1 VREVLDRER
10 RGREVL
16 QKLRGTT
23 VKRPLLVL
31 TAVLTAA
38 VASAQSQMPDMK
50 QMSGIP
56 RPVTDLPDHAISVRL
71 IRGDLSNNITGHPV
85 ELAVGGKTMTAKTDE
100 SGRAEF
106 KDLPPGAPVKAS
118 ADVDGE
124 HLESQEFAAP
134 DRGGIR
140 LMLVATD
147 KTKGPS
153 TTPDAPPISGQVT
166 ITNQSRIVMQPADES
181 VEVYYLLDI
190 ENSARAPVNPTTPF
204 VFDMPGDA
212 VGTTVLDGST
222 PLVSVKG
229 RRVTLAAP
237 VPPGHHFVQIAASI
251 PAESG
256 GIAIAQTFPASL
268 EGLAVVVKKVG
279 ETALTS
285 PQIASQ
291 REMPADGETYIAG
304 TGGAVAAGQAVSIT
318 VSGVPHH
325 SRAGRIISLTLA
337 AGIVLIGIW
346 AGGGRPETDRSA
358 RAAEHKRLQ
367 QRRDKLLNDLV
378 KLETDRRA
386 GRVDDR
392 RYGVRR
398 EELVASLEHV
408 YGALDGDDTAGLAA

>member
-1 VREVLDRER
+1 V
-10 RGREVL
+10 
-16 QKLRGTT
+16 T
-23 VKRPLLVL
+23 LV
-31 TAVLTAA
+31 AGSAA
-38 VASAQSQMPDMK
+38 KGAAAQFQMPDMK

-85 ELAVGGKTMTAKTDE
+85 ELRVGGKTMTAKTDE

-124 HLESQEFAAP
+124 HLESQEFPAP

-153 TTPDAPPISGQVT
+153 TTPDAPPISGQVV
-166 ITNQSRIVMQPADES
+166 ITNQSRIVLQPADES

-204 VFDMPGDA
+204 VFDMPDEA

-229 RRVTLAAP
+229 RRVTVAAP
-237 VPPGHHFVQIAASI
+237 VPPGHHFVQVAASI
-251 PAESG
+251 PAENG
-256 GIAIAQTFPASL
+256 EITIAQRLPANL

-279 ETALTS
+279 ATALAS
-285 PQIASQ
+285 PQIANQ
-291 REMPADGETYIAG
+291 REMPADGETYLAG
-304 TGGAVAAGQAVSIT
+304 TGGAVAAGQPVSIT

-325 SRAGRIISLTLA
+325 SRAGRFIALTLA
-337 AGIVLIGIW
+337 AAIVVIGIW
-346 AGGGRPETDRSA
+346 VGGGRAEVDASA
-358 RAAEHKRLQ
+358 RAAERKRLH
-367 QRRDKLLNDLV
+367 QRRDKLLNELV

-392 RYGVRR
+392 RYGARR
-398 EELVASLEHV
+398 EELVTSLEHV

>member
-1 VREVLDRER
+1 V
-10 RGREVL
+10 
-16 QKLRGTT
+16 T
-23 VKRPLLVL
+23 LV
-31 TAVLTAA
+31 AGSAA
-38 VASAQSQMPDMK
+38 KGAAAQFQMPDMK

-71 IRGDLSNNITGHPV
+71 IRGNLSNNITGHPV
-85 ELAVGGKTMTAKTDE
+85 ELRVGGKTMTAKTDE

-124 HLESQEFAAP
+124 HLQSQEFPAP

-153 TTPDAPPISGQVT
+153 TTPDAPPISGQVV
-166 ITNQSRIVMQPADES
+166 ITNQSRIVLQPADES

-204 VFDMPGDA
+204 VFDMPDEA

-229 RRVTLAAP
+229 RRVTVAAP
-237 VPPGHHFVQIAASI
+237 VPPGHHFVQVAASI
-251 PAESG
+251 PAENG
-256 GIAIAQTFPASL
+256 EITIAQRLPANL

-279 ETALTS
+279 ATALAS
-285 PQIASQ
+285 PQIANQ
-291 REMPADGETYIAG
+291 REMPADGETYLAG
-304 TGGAVAAGQAVSIT
+304 TGGAVAAGQPVSIT

-325 SRAGRIISLTLA
+325 SRAGRFIALTLA
-337 AGIVLIGIW
+337 AAIVVIGIW
-346 AGGGRPETDRSA
+346 VGGGRAEVDASA
-358 RAAEHKRLQ
+358 RAAERKRLH
-367 QRRDKLLNDLV
+367 QRRDKLLNELV

-392 RYGVRR
+392 RYGARR
-398 EELVASLEHV
+398 EELVTSLEHV

>member
-1 VREVLDRER
+1 
-10 RGREVL
+10 
-16 QKLRGTT
+16 
-23 VKRPLLVL
+23 VKRALILLALVL
-31 TAVLTAA
+31 GATS
-38 VASAQSQMPDMK
+38 ASAQFQMPDMK

-85 ELAVGGKTMTAKTDE
+85 ELNIGGKTITVKTDDA
-100 SGRAEF
+100 GRAEF
-106 KDLPPGAPVKAS
+106 KDIPPGAPVKAS

-124 HLESQEFAAP
+124 HLESQEFSAP

-147 KTKGPS
+147 KTKGPA
-153 TTPDAPPISGQVT
+153 TTPDAPAISGQVV
-166 ITNQSRIVMQPADES
+166 ITNQSRIVMQPTEEA
-181 VEVYYLLDI
+181 VEVFYLLDV
-190 ENSARAPVNPTTPF
+190 ENSARVPVNPSTPF
-204 VFDMPGDA
+204 VFDMPPGA
-212 VGTTVLDGST
+212 TGTSVMDGST

-229 RRVTLAAP
+229 TRVTLAAP
-237 VPPGHHFVQIAASI
+237 VPPGHHFVQIAASL
-251 PAESG
+251 PAEG
-256 GIAIAQTFPASL
+256 GEVAIAQKFPANL

-279 ETALTS
+279 DTSFVS

-304 TGGAVAAGQAVSIT
+304 TGGAVAAGQPVSLT

-325 SRAGRIISLTLA
+325 SRTGRFVSLTLA
-337 AGIVLIGIW
+337 AAIILIGVW
-346 AGGGRPETDRSA
+346 AGGGRPAADASA
-358 RAAEHKRLQ
+358 AAGERKRLH

-386 GRVDDR
+386 GKVDDR
-392 RYGVRR
+392 RYTARR

-408 YGALDGDDTAGLAA
+408 YGALDTDDASPDPAGRAGLAA

>member
-1 VREVLDRER
+1 V
-10 RGREVL
+10 
-16 QKLRGTT
+16 T
-23 VKRPLLVL
+23 LV
-31 TAVLTAA
+31 AGSAA
-38 VASAQSQMPDMK
+38 KGAAAQFQMPDMK

-85 ELAVGGKTMTAKTDE
+85 ELRVGGKTMTAKTDE

-124 HLESQEFAAP
+124 HLQSQEFPAP

-153 TTPDAPPISGQVT
+153 TTPDAPPISGQVV
-166 ITNQSRIVMQPADES
+166 ITNQSRIVLQPADES

-204 VFDMPGDA
+204 VFDMPDEA

-229 RRVTLAAP
+229 RRVTVAAP
-237 VPPGHHFVQIAASI
+237 VPPGHHFVQVAASI
-251 PAESG
+251 PAENG
-256 GIAIAQTFPASL
+256 EITIAQRLPANL

-279 ETALTS
+279 ATALAS
-285 PQIASQ
+285 PQIANQ
-291 REMPADGETYIAG
+291 REMPADGETYLAG
-304 TGGAVAAGQAVSIT
+304 TGGAVAAGQPVSIT

-325 SRAGRIISLTLA
+325 SRAGRFIALTLA
-337 AGIVLIGIW
+337 AAIVVIGIW
-346 AGGGRPETDRSA
+346 VGGGRAEVDASA
-358 RAAEHKRLQ
+358 RAAERKRLH
-367 QRRDKLLNDLV
+367 QRRDKLLNELV

-392 RYGVRR
+392 RYGARR
-398 EELVASLEHV
+398 EELVTSLEHV

>member
-1 VREVLDRER
+1 VSFV
-10 RGREVL
+10 
-16 QKLRGTT
+16 T
-23 VKRPLLVL
+23 LV
-31 TAVLTAA
+31 AGSAA
-38 VASAQSQMPDMK
+38 KGAAAQFQMPDMK

-71 IRGDLSNNITGHPV
+71 IRGNLSNNITGHPV
-85 ELAVGGKTMTAKTDE
+85 ELRVGGKTMTAKTDE

-124 HLESQEFAAP
+124 HLESQEFPAP

-153 TTPDAPPISGQVT
+153 TTPDAPPISGQVV
-166 ITNQSRIVMQPADES
+166 ITNQSRIVLQPADES

-204 VFDMPGDA
+204 VFDMPDEA

-229 RRVTLAAP
+229 RRVTVAAP
-237 VPPGHHFVQIAASI
+237 VPPGHHFVQVAASI
-251 PAESG
+251 PAENG
-256 GIAIAQTFPASL
+256 EITIAQRLPANL

-279 ETALTS
+279 ATALAS
-285 PQIASQ
+285 PQIANQ
-291 REMPADGETYIAG
+291 REMPADGETYLAG
-304 TGGAVAAGQAVSIT
+304 TGGAVAAGQPVSIT

-325 SRAGRIISLTLA
+325 SRAGRFIALTLA
-337 AGIVLIGIW
+337 AAIVVIGIW
-346 AGGGRPETDRSA
+346 VGGGRAEVDASA
-358 RAAEHKRLQ
+358 RAAERKRLH
-367 QRRDKLLNDLV
+367 QRRDKLLNELV

-392 RYGVRR
+392 RYGARR
-398 EELVASLEHV
+398 EELVTSLEHV

>member
-1 VREVLDRER
+1 V
-10 RGREVL
+10 
-16 QKLRGTT
+16 T
-23 VKRPLLVL
+23 LV
-31 TAVLTAA
+31 AGSAA
-38 VASAQSQMPDMK
+38 KGAAAQFQMPDMK

-71 IRGDLSNNITGHPV
+71 IRGNLSNNITGHPV
-85 ELAVGGKTMTAKTDE
+85 ELRVGGKTMTAKTDE

-124 HLESQEFAAP
+124 HLESQEFPAP

-153 TTPDAPPISGQVT
+153 TTPDAPPISGQVV
-166 ITNQSRIVMQPADES
+166 ITNQSRIVLQPADES

-204 VFDMPGDA
+204 VFDMPDEA

-229 RRVTLAAP
+229 RRVTVAAP
-237 VPPGHHFVQIAASI
+237 VPPGHHFVQVAASI
-251 PAESG
+251 PAENG
-256 GIAIAQTFPASL
+256 EITIAQRLPANL

-279 ETALTS
+279 ATALAS
-285 PQIASQ
+285 PQIANQ
-291 REMPADGETYIAG
+291 REMPADGETYLAG
-304 TGGAVAAGQAVSIT
+304 TGGAVAAGQPVSIT

-325 SRAGRIISLTLA
+325 SRAGRFIALTLA
-337 AGIVLIGIW
+337 AAIVVIGIW
-346 AGGGRPETDRSA
+346 VGGGRAEVDASA
-358 RAAEHKRLQ
+358 RAAERKRLH
-367 QRRDKLLNDLV
+367 QRRDKLLNELV

-392 RYGVRR
+392 RYGARR
-398 EELVASLEHV
+398 EELVTSLEHV

>member
-1 VREVLDRER
+1 VTRTP
-10 RGREVL
+10 
-16 QKLRGTT
+16 GTQRT
-23 VKRPLLVL
+23 KRDLISFVSCVSFVTLV
-31 TAVLTAA
+31 AGSAA
-38 VASAQSQMPDMK
+38 KGAAAQFQMPDMK

-85 ELAVGGKTMTAKTDE
+85 ELRVGGKTMTAKTDE

-106 KDLPPGAPVKAS
+106 KDLPPGAAVKAS

-124 HLESQEFAAP
+124 HLESQEFPAP

-140 LMLVATD
+140 LMLVAID

-153 TTPDAPPISGQVT
+153 TTPDAPPISGQVV
-166 ITNQSRIVMQPADES
+166 ITNQSRIVLQPADES

-204 VFDMPGDA
+204 VFDMPDDA

-229 RRVTLAAP
+229 RRVTVAAP
-237 VPPGHHFVQIAASI
+237 VPPGHHFVQVAASI
-251 PAESG
+251 PAENG
-256 GIAIAQTFPASL
+256 EITIAQRLPANL

-279 ETALTS
+279 ATALAS
-285 PQIASQ
+285 PQIANQ
-291 REMPADGETYIAG
+291 REMPADGETYLAG
-304 TGGAVAAGQAVSIT
+304 TGGAVAAGQPVSIT

-325 SRAGRIISLTLA
+325 SRAGRFIALTLA
-337 AGIVLIGIW
+337 AAIVVIGIW
-346 AGGGRPETDRSA
+346 VGGGRAEVDASA
-358 RAAEHKRLQ
+358 RAAERKRLH
-367 QRRDKLLNDLV
+367 QRRDKLLNELV

-392 RYGVRR
+392 RYGARR
-398 EELVASLEHV
+398 EELVTSLEHV